1 MPLLYIPLSC
11 LFLWDNKL
19 WPLFHFKRFIFSTE
33 VEGTYKVLIFTLYT
47 KTVIQKTFPH
57 FSCSSLSCRQCQ
69 VCVKVSER
77 RRAEVNRLCYI
88 LSIVRIQQQ
97 LNVSCADF
105 ILWWS
110 IFSTVFMNILFYFY
124 ELVDT
129 KGFCQ
134 DNLSSPV
141 KTQFFTLFFLPFCF
155 TEEIKW
161 QLSGEKKVWYS
172 VALVVEMN
180 LRKKKNFFHLV
191 SHFGKRVLL
200 RTIKKKKK
208 KIRKLGK
215 KS

>member
-69 VCVKVSER
+69 VEHVEH
-77 RRAEVNRLCYI
+77 AEVNRLCYI

-97 LNVSCADF
+97 LNVSRADF

-200 RTIKKKKK
+200 RTIKKK
-208 KIRKLGK
+208 
-215 KS
+215 S

>member
-110 IFSTVFMNILFYFY
+110 LFSTLFMNILFYFY

-161 QLSGEKKVWYS
+161 QLSGEKKFGIVLLLWWKWT
-172 VALVVEMN
+172 LGTNKTFFTWFHTLGKEFCWGQF
-180 LRKKKNFFHLV
+180 KKK
-191 SHFGKRVLL
+191 S
-200 RTIKKKKK
+200 
-208 KIRKLGK
+208 
-215 KS
+215 

>member
-69 VCVKVSER
+69 VEHVEHT
-77 RRAEVNRLCYI
+77 EVNTLCYI

-97 LNVSCADF
+97 LNVSRADF

-110 IFSTVFMNILFYFY
+110 LFLYCVYEYTFFTFMNWS
-124 ELVDT
+124 T
-129 KGFCQ
+129 QKGFARIIWAPRWKH
-134 DNLSSPV
+134 NFSLYVFSPSV
-141 KTQFFTLFFLPFCF
+141 SQ
-155 TEEIKW
+155 
-161 QLSGEKKVWYS
+161 KK
-172 VALVVEMN
+172 
-180 LRKKKNFFHLV
+180 
-191 SHFGKRVLL
+191 
-200 RTIKKKKK
+200 
-208 KIRKLGK
+208 
-215 KS
+215 